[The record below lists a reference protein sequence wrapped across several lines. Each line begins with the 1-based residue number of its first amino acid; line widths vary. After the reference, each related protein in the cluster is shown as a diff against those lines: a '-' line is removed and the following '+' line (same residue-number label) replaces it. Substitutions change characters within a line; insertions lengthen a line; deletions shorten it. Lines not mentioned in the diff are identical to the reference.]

1 MKGVVME
8 KREYGTNPMA
18 ECRHD
23 SNEKVD
29 KKKRY
34 RQITSILASYK
45 VTGLTAKEVAARMYA
60 KGLIPTME
68 RNFAAPRLSEL
79 CEQGVVEPIG
89 KRTCEWTGK
98 LVKVYRLRENA

>member
-1 MKGVVME
+1 ME

-23 SNEKVD
+23 SHEKVD

-45 VTGLTAKEVAARMYA
+45 VTGLTAKEIAARMCE
-60 KGLIPTME
+60 KGYIPTSE
-68 RNFAAPRLSEL
+68 RNYVSPRLTEL

-89 KRTCEWTGK
+89 KRICMWSGK
-98 LVKVYRLRENA
+98 KVTVYRLRGKA

>member
-1 MKGVVME
+1 ME

-23 SNEKVD
+23 SHEKVD

-45 VTGLTAKEVAARMYA
+45 VTGLTGLTAKEIAARMYA
-60 KGLIPTME
+60 KGLIPSDE
-68 RNFAAPRLSEL
+68 RNYTAPRLTEM
-79 CEQGVVEPIG
+79 CEQGIVEPIG
-89 KRTCEWTGK
+89 KRVCKWSGK
-98 LVKVYRLRENA
+98 KVTVYRLRGKA